1 MRSKPG
7 GASLNMISPKVTVVF
22 AMSLGSVLV
31 CRLFVLR
38 PLRLF
43 FASFAVNVLDRGAWS
58 TKALNR
64 KGRKEEPHKD
74 AK

>member
-1 MRSKPG
+1 MW
-7 GASLNMISPKVTVVF
+7 LVLF
-22 AMSLGSVLV
+22 AT
-31 CRLFVLR
+31 
-38 PLRLF
+38 LRLF

>member
-1 MRSKPG
+1 MWW
-7 GASLNMISPKVTVVF
+7 F
-22 AMSLGSVLV
+22 
-31 CRLFVLR
+31 FLR

-43 FASFAVNVLDRGAWS
+43 FPSFAVNVLDRGAWS

>member
-1 MRSKPG
+1 MWWFS
-7 GASLNMISPKVTVVF
+7 
-22 AMSLGSVLV
+22 
-31 CRLFVLR
+31 LR

-64 KGRKEEPHKD
+64 KGRKEVPPKD

>member
-1 MRSKPG
+1 
-7 GASLNMISPKVTVVF
+7 VV
-22 AMSLGSVLV
+22 AYGKNIQTGVLMWW
-31 CRLFVLR
+31 FFLR